1 MAVIF
6 AKKDQ
11 SNCLDQT
18 AITTQVVKVE
28 TRLPLGGGHAWFGP
42 ISHQCCL
49 IRYVG
54 AGRCW
59 DGS

>member
-42 ISHQCCL
+42 ISLQCCL